1 VREPMKLIV
10 AVVLPE
16 TLEAVQEALA
26 PLGAQL
32 ISVSRVLGGGLDP
45 GYTEIY
51 RGRTVHVRR
60 PQVRLEVAAD
70 DASAELVVQ
79 AILRAGAANDESGD
93 NDVEVVV
100 MQMAGSI
107 RTRAGDQRPVAAC
120 T

>member
-1 VREPMKLIV
+1 MKLIV

-16 TLEAVQEALA
+16 NLEAVQAALA

-45 GYTEIY
+45 DYTEIY
-51 RGRTVHVRR
+51 RGRTIHVRR

-70 DASAELVVQ
+70 DTSAESVVQ
-79 AILRAGAANDESGD
+79 AILREGAANGEDGG
-93 NDVEVVV
+93 NDAEVLV
-100 MQMAGSI
+100 MQLAGSV
-107 RTRAGDQRPVAAC
+107 RTRTGHRKPVAAC